1 MKNNTNIVE
10 VKNLSKKYGKISAVD
25 GISFEVKNGEV
36 FGMLGPNGAG
46 KTTTVE
52 IIEGIRRPDK
62 GEPFINKLNTI
73 VDNKKIKKIIGVQ
86 LQQNAFFDYLNIY
99 EIIDFYSKLYGNKTN
114 PLDLLEKV
122 KLVEKKNSNYK
133 ELSGGQKQRLSIA
146 IALVND
152 PLVLFLDEP
161 TTGLDPQAR
170 RHVWNLIKQIRLE
183 GSTIIM
189 TTHYMEEAEELCDRV
204 AIIDMGKIVA
214 LDTPGNLI
222 DKLISKG
229 FKPKRTVKK
238 ASLDDVFLDLTGQN
252 LRGE

>member
-1 MKNNTNIVE
+1 MALKQ
-10 VKNLSKKYGKISAVD
+10 
-25 GISFEVKNGEV
+25 
-36 FGMLGPNGAG
+36 
-46 KTTTVE
+46 
-52 IIEGIRRPDK
+52 
-62 GEPFINKLNTI
+62 
-73 VDNKKIKKIIGVQ
+73 IKKIIGVQ

-99 EIIDFYSKLYGNKTN
+99 EIIDFYSKLYGNKTKTI
-114 PLDLLEKV
+114 DLLKKV
-122 KLVEKKNSNYK
+122 ELIEKKNSKYK

-204 AIIDMGKIVA
+204 AIIDTGKIVA

-222 DKLISKG
+222 DKLIDKG
-229 FKPKRTVKK
+229 FKPKRTIKK

-252 LRGE
+252 LRGD